1 MNKKVSLDAKAL
13 YAVAT
18 VVASLLTSNLSYW
31 IVLSKAE
38 DTVTDFWVY
47 CLLSLLMAAVSLLL
61 NWLIMLV
68 FLFFKF
74 PALYSKSDDK
84 KLWAK
89 KTLSL
94 ILPGELARFI
104 ISVLMFRR
112 YFDKTS
118 VQIYQ
123 ILYGFWLDAATTGIL
138 SLLDMTVYAVIY
150 LVLLAAFLAGIF
162 LMCKKLWALGKRDYE
177 NIYKT
182 E

>member
-1 MNKKVSLDAKAL
+1 MHKKVSLDAKAL

-18 VVASLLTSNLSYW
+18 VLAGLIASNLSYW

-38 DTVTDFWVY
+38 NTVTDFWVY
-47 CLLSLLMAAVSLLL
+47 CLLSLLTAAVSLLL
-61 NWLIMLV
+61 NWVIMLV

-74 PALYSKSDDK
+74 PALYSKSEDK

-89 KTLSL
+89 KTVSL

-118 VQIYQ
+118 VQMYQ
-123 ILYGFWLDAATTGIL
+123 LVYGFWMDGFTTGIL
-138 SLLDMTVYAVIY
+138 SLLDMMVYAAVY
-150 LVLLAAFLAGIF
+150 LLLLAVFLAGIF
-162 LMCKKLWALGKRDYE
+162 FMCRKLWMLGKRDYE
-177 NIYKT
+177 NLYKT